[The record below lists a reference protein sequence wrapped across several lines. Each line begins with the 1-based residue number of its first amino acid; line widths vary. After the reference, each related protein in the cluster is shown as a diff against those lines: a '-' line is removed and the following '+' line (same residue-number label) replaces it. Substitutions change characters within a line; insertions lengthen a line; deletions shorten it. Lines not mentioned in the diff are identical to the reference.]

1 MLRLKLARTLYKEWS
16 EKLRNVEYYVL
27 NANKREIDKQLELLY
42 IFSCIKRILI
52 VYKKFAKMKIVHVPV
67 LAQKFFSLAITEML
81 IFWLPQ

>member
-42 IFSCIKRILI
+42 IFTCIKRILI
-52 VYKKFAKMKIVHVPV
+52 PYKKFAKMKIVQI
-67 LAQKFFSLAITEML
+67 LYRSNISQ
-81 IFWLPQ
+81 

>member
-42 IFSCIKRILI
+42 IFTCIKRILI
-52 VYKKFAKMKIVHVPV
+52 PYKKFAKMKIVQILYMSNVS
-67 LAQKFFSLAITEML
+67 Q
-81 IFWLPQ
+81 

>member
-52 VYKKFAKMKIVHVPV
+52 PYKKFAKIKIVQI
-67 LAQKFFSLAITEML
+67 LYRSNISQ
-81 IFWLPQ
+81 

>member
-42 IFSCIKRILI
+42 IFSEMRE
-52 VYKKFAKMKIVHVPV
+52 V
-67 LAQKFFSLAITEML
+67 LNISIFNTLYEISQK
-81 IFWLPQ
+81 